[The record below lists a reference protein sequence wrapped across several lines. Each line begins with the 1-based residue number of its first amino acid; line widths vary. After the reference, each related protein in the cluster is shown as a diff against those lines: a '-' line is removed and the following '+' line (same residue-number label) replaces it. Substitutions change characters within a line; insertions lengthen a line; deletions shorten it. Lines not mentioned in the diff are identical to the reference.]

1 MATTGSSSGAAA
13 VGPGPECALL
23 IERNDKVMTQEARAV
38 LWDMDGTL
46 LDSADYHW
54 LAWREVLAAE
64 GFELTR
70 KRFAESFGRRNDAT
84 LRAYFGEEFPLSEV
98 ERIGAIKEARYR
110 ELVRTR
116 GVTFMPGV
124 ARWLARLNAEGWRQ
138 ALASSAS
145 LENVEVIL
153 GALSIEDRFHA
164 IVTAEDVSRGK
175 PDPEVFLVAA
185 ARVSAPPPRCVVIE
199 DSAAGIEAARRAGMP
214 TVGVLSSH
222 ASLESDLTVS
232 TLDELEEDAFDRLLT
247 S

>member
-1 MATTGSSSGAAA
+1 
-13 VGPGPECALL
+13 
-23 IERNDKVMTQEARAV
+23 MTIQEARAV

-54 LAWREVLAAE
+54 LAWREILAAE
-64 GFELTR
+64 GFDLTR
-70 KRFAESFGRRNDAT
+70 QRFAESFGRRNDAT
-84 LRAYFGEEFPLSEV
+84 LRAYFGEAFPLSEV

-116 GVTFMPGV
+116 GVALLPGV
-124 ARWLARLNAEGWRQ
+124 QRWLARLNAEGWRQ

-153 GALSIEDRFHA
+153 EALSIEGRFHA
-164 IVTAEDVSRGK
+164 VVTAEDVIHGK

-185 ARVSAPPPRCVVIE
+185 AKVSAPPARCIVIE

-214 TVGVLSSH
+214 TIGVLSSH
-222 ASLESDLTVS
+222 ASLEADLTVS
-232 TLDELEEDAFDRLLT
+232 TLDELEDDAFDRLLT

>member
-1 MATTGSSSGAAA
+1 
-13 VGPGPECALL
+13 
-23 IERNDKVMTQEARAV
+23 MTQQTRAV

-54 LAWREVLAAE
+54 LSWRDVLAAE

-110 ELVRTR
+110 DLVRR
-116 GVTFMPGV
+116 HGVELLPGV
-124 ARWLARLNAEGWRQ
+124 GRWLAHLKANGWRQ

-145 LENVEVIL
+145 LLNVEAIL
-153 GALSIEDRFHA
+153 GGLNVADFFDA
-164 IVTAEDVSRGK
+164 IVSAEDVQTGK

-185 ARVSAPPPRCVVIE
+185 ARVSAPPARCVVIE
-199 DSAAGIEAARRAGMP
+199 DAPAGLEAARLAGMR
-214 TVGVLSSH
+214 TIGVQ
-222 ASLESDLTVS
+222 S
-232 TLDELEEDAFDRLLT
+232 THTLLQVDVVVRTLEELPEVALDCLIAE
-247 S
+247 